1 MEKPNGT
8 VFKAKIT
15 PDEVRAKIEEDKTK
29 VAAKLGEKVIEP
41 KKPKREKP
49 ENSGDA
55 GELGEENVKETK
67 AKKTKVVKKEKEPK
81 TPKIATFPKP
91 SFVNKYHFMRV
102 SPSVLKALGWEIT
115 GKRLT
120 VQLDLKDGALVVRKP
135 TK

>member
-1 MEKPNGT
+1 MEKTNSTST

-15 PDEVRAKIEEDKTK
+15 PDEVRAKIEEDKAK

-49 ENSGDA
+49 ENSS
-55 GELGEENVKETK
+55 ETGEETGK
-67 AKKTKVVKKEKEPK
+67 AKPKKKEPK
-81 TPKIATFPKP
+81 KPKIATFPCE

-102 SPSVLKALGWEIT
+102 SPQVLKALGWEIT

-120 VQLDLKDGALVVRKP
+120 VELDLKDGALIVRKP
-135 TK
+135 SK